1 MSGLFGTLNTA
12 TKGLNAQQTA
22 LQTIGH
28 NVANANTT
36 GYTRQRVTMQADL
49 AQSVAGVGQIGTGV
63 RIGNIDRVS
72 DQYVNTQLR
81 DAHSTTEKHK
91 ALSDIIGQLEATF
104 NEPSDTGLS
113 NQISEVFNA
122 WTYLASNPEQAS
134 ARTMLVQTTE
144 TFTDTIHHMANSMDS
159 LHKDTLNELDKS
171 ALDANSTLKQLENLN
186 HQIWQAS
193 VRGFTPND
201 LLDQQDRLLTD
212 LAGKVDITV
221 ERDRFNRV
229 SVDVAGTKVLDSSSR
244 KELAVVTGVNEE
256 DQFVLSNGDTVNVVE
271 GTDLRV
277 GSVIVKGNDNEADVL
292 VNPEKGSMKGTQDA
306 LEVIDEMQ
314 TELNEFAYS
323 FAKAVNMV
331 HSSDGA
337 DGGRPFFNE
346 GQELTKEN
354 AASIIRVS
362 ESLRKNPELVVS
374 GESLTNVF
382 SGDGSRAQA
391 IASLQYQSLSLDT
404 DSWEL
409 SDTGFKINGDGVGS
423 TLFGRYNSMVTE
435 MGIVK
440 QQEDNMLDT
449 QSALMH
455 LLTQRRESISSVDIN
470 EEVVDMIKYSSA
482 FQANSRVLQTISDML
497 DTLINRTGV

>member
-1 MSGLFGTLNTA
+1 MTGLFGTLNTA

-28 NVANANTT
+28 NVANSNTA
-36 GYTRQRVTMQADL
+36 GYTRQRVTMQADF
-49 AQSVAGVGQIGTGV
+49 AQSVPGVGQIGTGV

-72 DQYVNTQLR
+72 DEYVTTQLR
-81 DAHSTTEKHK
+81 DAHSTTKRHES
-91 ALSDIIGQLEATF
+91 LSDIVGQLEAVF

-171 ALDANSTLKQLENLN
+171 ALDANSTLKQIESLN

-193 VRGFTPND
+193 VRGYTPND
-201 LLDQQDRLLTD
+201 LLDQQDRLLSD

-221 ERDRFNRV
+221 DKDKFNRV
-229 SVDVAGTKVLDSSSR
+229 SVKIDGNNVLDSSSR
-244 KELAVVTGVNEE
+244 KELAVVTAKNENDE
-256 DQFVLSNGDTVNVVE
+256 FVLGNGDILNTADDSE
-271 GTDLRV
+271 IQI
-277 GSVIVKGNDNEADVL
+277 GSVVVKSQDDQIATL
-292 VNPEKGSMKGTQDA
+292 IKPKTGSMKGTQEA
-306 LEVIDEMQ
+306 LDVISNMQ
-314 TELNEFAYS
+314 VDLNDFAFS
-323 FAKAVNMV
+323 FAKAVNLI
-331 HSSDGA
+331 HRGGEDGE
-337 DGGRPFFNE
+337 GQPFFDE
-346 GQELTKEN
+346 VTKEN
-354 AASIIRVS
+354 AASTIRTTKQ
-362 ESLRKNPELVVS
+362 LRDNPDLVVS
-374 GESLTNVF
+374 GKDFDNDY
-382 SGDGSRAQA
+382 SGDGTRAQA
-391 IASLQYQSLSLDT
+391 IASLQHQQLPM
-404 DSWEL
+404 DSENWSYDEG
-409 SDTGFKINGDGVGS
+409 SMKINSSSTGS

-440 QQEDNMLDT
+440 QQEDNMLET
-449 QSALMH
+449 QNGLMQ
-455 LLTQRRESISSVDIN
+455 LLTQRRESISGVDIN